1 MITIKFWDSQNNVVM
16 AEGINF
22 RAAFWD
28 LLVYYLAGSLT
39 KLVGLEHLNWDQPP
53 GWAEE
58 WDQNDLVFDP
68 VEQEKPFAA
77 EVKRKSSLS
86 SLADNLA

>member
-1 MITIKFWDSQNNVVM
+1 MTVEVKDPNKGWLNPRKYRNES
-16 AEGINF
+16 
-22 RAAFWD
+22 WD

-58 WDQNDLVFDP
+58 WDANDLVFDP
-68 VEQEKPFAA
+68 VEQPKPFTA
-77 EVKRKSSLS
+77 EARPKRNLS
-86 SLADNLA
+86 ALAENLA